1 MSYYNNIK
9 SQIEHELSR
18 FSHAGC
24 SLPDEKQAIREY
36 HEQYRSDFVEK
47 NRQFWN
53 SNSSL
58 LRNSIIDGSEL
69 DINKIRP
76 RLITIDKGDQTARSK
91 LFRLGRFNWSIPT
104 SNGFGRRLRFLVWDE
119 YHDSLIGLIG
129 LTDPVFNMK
138 ARDEFVGWN
147 SEARKMRLVSLMDAF
162 TLGALPPYSLLLG
175 GKLVASLLSSDDI
188 HHAFNSRYSD
198 SVGTIS
204 KQKKNARLAA
214 ITTTSVLGRSSVY
227 NRVKLFN
234 KLILEPI
241 GYTSGY
247 GHFHFN
253 KEMFD
258 IICGVIE
265 ENSPETFYSYKFG
278 QGPNWRLRVIREG
291 LKLLGIDQS
300 IMKHGFQR
308 QIFVHRCYE
317 NSLDYLARGEPIGEL
332 LARSTDEISSTAIQR
347 WIIPRADRR
356 PNYKRFSSK
365 FWFEELDKSV
375 NSK

>member
-1 MSYYNNIK
+1 MSCYTSIK
-9 SQIEHELSR
+9 AQLELELSK
-18 FSHAGC
+18 FNQEDC
-24 SLPDEKQAIREY
+24 SIPDEKQVIREY
-36 HEQYRSDFVEK
+36 HQQYRNDFIQK
-47 NRQFWN
+47 NHEFWN

-58 LRNSIIDGSEL
+58 LRSSIIDGVDL
-69 DINKIRP
+69 DIERIKP
-76 RLITIDKGDQTARSK
+76 RLIIINKGDQSKLSK

-104 SNGFGRRLRFLVWDE
+104 SNGFGRRLRFLVWDD

-138 ARDEFVGWN
+138 ARDEFIGWN
-147 SEARKMRLVSLMDAF
+147 AEAREMRLVSLMDAF

-175 GKLVASLLSSDDI
+175 GKLVASLLGSEDI
-188 HHAFNSRYSD
+188 HSAFNARYSN

-204 KQKKNARLAA
+204 KRKKHAKLAA

-227 NRVKLFN
+227 NRVKLFD

-253 KEMFD
+253 KEMFEV
-258 IICGVIE
+258 ICGVIE
-265 ENSPETFYSYKFG
+265 EQRPETFYSYQFG

-300 IMKHGFQR
+300 IIKHGFKR
-308 QIFVHRCYE
+308 QIFAHQCYE
-317 NSLDYLARGEPIGEL
+317 NSLGYLAEEESLGKL
-332 LARSTDEISSTAIQR
+332 LARSTDEISSAAIQR
-347 WIIPRADRR
+347 WILPRAERR
-356 PNYKRFSSK
+356 PDYREFSSEK
-365 FWFEELDKSV
+365 WFQKLNKSLETI
-375 NSK
+375 